1 MIQELLLLLV
11 QYGLPLV
18 FLNVLLEQIGLPV
31 PAIPTL
37 VIAGALAAEGKLSAG
52 GVFLV
57 ALLAC
62 YIGDLVWY
70 AAGRIYGNR
79 VMKLLCKISLSPDS
93 CVNQTQSRF
102 ERWGVGMLVVAKFV
116 PGLSTI
122 APPLAGATRLP
133 LHSFL
138 FFNGIGASLWVIA
151 GLGAGMLM
159 RREVERVLTGLETMG
174 SAALM
179 LVGALLAAYIALKW
193 WQRRRFYKFLRMAR
207 ISVDELYALM
217 EAGEKPLVVDVR
229 TAVARQLDPRA
240 IPGALPVEMA
250 AIDRHLAD
258 MPTDR
263 DIILYCTCPNE
274 ATAAQVAKA
283 LMDRGY
289 KRVRPL
295 QGGLDAWVAAGYEV
309 EEQVVSS
316 TFAAA

>member
-1 MIQELLLLLV
+1 MIQELLLLLTE
-11 QYGLPLV
+11 YGLALV

-52 GVFLV
+52 GIFLV

-62 YIGDLVWY
+62 YIGDLAWY
-70 AAGRIYGNR
+70 VAGRLYGNR
-79 VMKLLCKISLSPDS
+79 VMKLLCRISLSPDS
-93 CVNQTQSRF
+93 CVSQTQSRF

-138 FFNGIGASLWVIA
+138 FFNGIGAALWVSA

-159 RREVERVLTGLETMG
+159 RREVERVLTALEDMG
-174 SAALM
+174 STALM
-179 LVGALLAAYIALKW
+179 LVGSLFAAYIALKW
-193 WQRRRFYKFLRMAR
+193 WQRKRFYKFLRMAR
-207 ISVDELYALM
+207 ITVDELYALM
-217 EAGEKPLVVDVR
+217 EAGKHPVVVDVR
-229 TAVARQLDPRA
+229 TSVARKLDPRA
-240 IPGALPVEMA
+240 IPGALAVEMA
-250 AIDRHLAD
+250 AIDNHLAD

-289 KRVRPL
+289 RRVRPL
-295 QGGLDAWVAAGYEV
+295 QGGLDAWVAAGYAV
-309 EEQVVSS
+309 D
-316 TFAAA
+316 AAEDPVPQ